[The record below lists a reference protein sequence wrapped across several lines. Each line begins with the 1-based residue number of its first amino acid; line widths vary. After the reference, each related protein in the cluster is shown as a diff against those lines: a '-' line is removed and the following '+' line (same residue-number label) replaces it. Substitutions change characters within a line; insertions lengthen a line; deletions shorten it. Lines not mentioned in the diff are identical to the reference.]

1 MNSLKLA
8 SDLIT
13 DNMIL
18 REKIF
23 DTHAHYNDAKFTSL
37 DGGADAL
44 LTSDE
49 MKNTVCGIINVGT
62 YSKTSLDIIAQAKKY
77 DFMYAAVGVH
87 PTEAQKYE
95 LYDVDAELGKIESL
109 LDTPEKRAENK
120 IVAIGEIGYDFYWQ
134 PYDKDLQTE
143 YFERQLNLAEKY
155 ALPVSIHN
163 RDAHGDT
170 FEMLIKHKNVRGV
183 IHSCSM
189 SADMACEL
197 TRRGWYISFSGTVS
211 FKNAPR
217 VKEAC
222 AAIPLDKLLVETDAP
237 YLAPHPHRGKM
248 SDSILMSHTV
258 EAMAE
263 IRGLSFDEMAKITT
277 ENAKNIFRLA

>member
-1 MNSLKLA
+1 MKLA
-8 SDLIT
+8 RDLIT
-13 DNMIL
+13 DKMSYT
-18 REKIF
+18 EKIF

-44 LTSDE
+44 LSSEE
-49 MKNTVCGIINVGT
+49 MKDTVCGIVNVAT
-62 YSKTSLDIIAQAKKY
+62 YSKTSVDIIEQAKKY

-87 PTEAQKYE
+87 PTEIQKYE
-95 LYDVDAELGKIESL
+95 LFDVDAELAKIESL
-109 LDTPEKRAENK
+109 IDTPQKRKENK

-134 PYDKDLQTE
+134 PYSKELQTE
-143 YFERQLNLAEKY
+143 YFERQLALAEKY
-155 ALPVSIHN
+155 DLPVLIHD
-163 RDAHGDT
+163 REAHGDT

-189 SADMACEL
+189 SAEMACEL
-197 TRRGWYISFSGTVS
+197 ARRGWYISFSGTVS

-222 AAIPLDKLLVETDAP
+222 AAVPLDKILVETDAP

-248 SDSILMSHTV
+248 SDSILMRHTV
-258 EAMAE
+258 EAIAE
-263 IRGLSFDEMAKITT
+263 IKGISFDEAAKATT
-277 ENAKNIFRLA
+277 QNAKRIFGLA

>member
-1 MNSLKLA
+1 MKLA
-8 SDLIT
+8 RDLIT
-13 DNMIL
+13 DKMSYT
-18 REKIF
+18 EKIF

-44 LTSDE
+44 LSSEE
-49 MKNTVCGIINVGT
+49 MKDTVCGIVNVAT
-62 YSKTSLDIIAQAKKY
+62 YSKTSVDIIEQAKKY

-87 PTEAQKYE
+87 PTEIQKYE
-95 LYDVDAELGKIESL
+95 LFDVDAELAKIESL
-109 LDTPEKRAENK
+109 IDTPQKRKENK

-134 PYDKDLQTE
+134 PYSKELQTE
-143 YFERQLNLAEKY
+143 YFERQLALAEKY
-155 ALPVSIHN
+155 DLPVSIHD
-163 RDAHGDT
+163 REAHGDT

-189 SADMACEL
+189 SAEMACEL
-197 TRRGWYISFSGTVS
+197 ARRGWYISFSGTVS

-222 AAIPLDKLLVETDAP
+222 AAVPLDKILVETDAP

-248 SDSILMSHTV
+248 SDSILMRHTV
-258 EAMAE
+258 EAIAE
-263 IRGLSFDEMAKITT
+263 IKGISFDEAAKATT
-277 ENAKNIFRLA
+277 QNAKRIFGLA